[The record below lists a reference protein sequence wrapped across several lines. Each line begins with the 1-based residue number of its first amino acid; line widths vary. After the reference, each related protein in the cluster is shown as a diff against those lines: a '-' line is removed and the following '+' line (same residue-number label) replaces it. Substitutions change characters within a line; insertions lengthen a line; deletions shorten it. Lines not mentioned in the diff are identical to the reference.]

1 MAVMGFVTVDTP
13 YLVLAVSM
21 VLQAAG
27 MSIVAAPATG
37 GIMSAVPMSKAGVG
51 SAVND
56 TTREL
61 GGALGIAVFGSLVN
75 SIYRANIDLG
85 GLDLPPSA
93 AEAARSP
100 SARPQARRRRSAGT
114 EGPPSSSERPA
125 PSPKPSTWHRL
136 VSVAIAVAAAGL
148 VAHTFTRAKEQRGV
162 RGSAELELVAAAPA
176 AE

>member
-1 MAVMGFVTVDTP
+1 
-13 YLVLAVSM
+13 
-21 VLQAAG
+21 

-93 AEAARSP
+93 VDAAKESVG
-100 SARPQARRRRSAGT
+100 AAAGT
-114 EGPPSSSERPA
+114 AAQVGGDGGAAVVERA
-125 PSPKPSTWHRL
+125 ASAFTEAVNVASL

-148 VAHTFTRAKEQRGV
+148 VAHTFTRAKEQRAV
-162 RGSAELELVAAAPA
+162 VDRELELVAAAPA
-176 AE
+176 PE